1 MRQEEVLQSISEI
14 RKKKRGA
21 RWYVFRC
28 LYLIALVLVGVYL
41 IFPFLYMV
49 MRSIMNY
56 GDAVNTNPVYF
67 FPHSGVTFENFIS
80 MFTNSSDNPY
90 TQQGYSYLHYL
101 WNTMK
106 IALFNMIAVPLS
118 GSAVR
123 LFLFPHPL
131 EKQKYNFCP

>member
-56 GDAVNTNPVYF
+56 GDAGEYQSPSISF
-67 FPHSGVTFENFIS
+67 RIRASLSKILFP
-80 MFTNSSDNPY
+80 FTNSRQSVHAAGIFVSSLSVEYHEDR
-90 TQQGYSYLHYL
+90 
-101 WNTMK
+101 
-106 IALFNMIAVPLS
+106 AL
-118 GSAVR
+118 
-123 LFLFPHPL
+123 
-131 EKQKYNFCP
+131 